1 MTEDGGIVCKAAPM
15 NIWDDAWGPQEE
27 DWSGGGGRS
36 KRLVGRGPS
45 LGATVYELDP
55 DNFMVFHF
63 HHGSEE
69 LALVLRGRPTL
80 RTPDGERELQT
91 GEVVHF
97 ATGPEG
103 AHGFRNHS
111 DEPVRYVVF
120 GHRVSPEVV
129 AYPDLGQ
136 VTAQSSHD
144 LFLIHDLAVADME
157 GNRESM
163 SAP

>member
-1 MTEDGGIVCKAAPM
+1 MAGLSAILPPM
-15 NIWDDAWGPQEE
+15 KFGDDDWGLQHE

-36 KRLVGRGPS
+36 KRLVEGDHA

-55 DNFMVFHF
+55 GNFMVFHF

-103 AHGFRNHS
+103 AHGFRNDT

-120 GHRVSPEVV
+120 GH
-129 AYPDLGQ
+129 
-136 VTAQSSHD
+136 
-144 LFLIHDLAVADME
+144 
-157 GNRESM
+157 
-163 SAP
+163 